1 MRHHHAGRTLG
12 RDRDQRAALLR
23 SLARS
28 LILRG
33 GITTTE
39 ARAKELRPFV
49 EKLVTKSKTDTVTAR
64 RTVAGRLG
72 DQTQA
77 LSKLFKTIGPRYKE
91 QGGGYTRI
99 IKVGINPKDGRRE
112 ARIEFV

>member
-1 MRHHHAGRTLG
+1 MG

-28 LILRG
+28 LIMRG

-49 EKLVTKSKTDTVTAR
+49 EKLVTRSKNDTVQAR

-72 DQTQA
+72 DQSSA
-77 LSKLFKTIGPRYKE
+77 LKKLFVTIGPRYKE
-91 QGGGYTRI
+91 QPGGYTRI
-99 IKVGINPKDGRRE
+99 VKIGVSPKDGRRE